1 MRILITGGTSGIGR
15 AVALLLGQ
23 RGIDVDVI
31 GGSNRSKG
39 TDLATSFENLPG
51 TLRFFPADLSSI
63 KGAHGALEEY
73 LSQTK
78 YLDAAFL
85 NAGVFRK
92 EARID
97 DKGRDTAFI
106 VNYLHRFIFVRR
118 ITEVLRGSSAPRILI
133 NGSANMALGIDLNR
147 QVFGRQ
153 YAGTKGLTHALAA
166 NGFLTFWLNRKYDTG
181 VPVQSIN
188 PGYVNTKMVEGGGFF
203 MRLMSHWFAIEPKK
217 AAEKIVQVLLD
228 QNDAGK
234 DGVFF
239 DGTKDVGFKKGITR
253 EPEKFDQIWKLS
265 LELAEMEP

>member
-1 MRILITGGTSGIGR
+1 
-15 AVALLLGQ
+15 
-23 RGIDVDVI
+23 
-31 GGSNRSKG
+31 
-39 TDLATSFENLPG
+39 
-51 TLRFFPADLSSI
+51 
-63 KGAHGALEEY
+63 
-73 LSQTK
+73 
-78 YLDAAFL
+78 
-85 NAGVFRK
+85 
-92 EARID
+92 
-97 DKGRDTAFI
+97 
-106 VNYLHRFIFVRR
+106 
-118 ITEVLRGSSAPRILI
+118 
-133 NGSANMALGIDLNR
+133 MALGIDLNR

-203 MRLMSHWFAIEPKK
+203 MRLLSRWFAIEPEK

-228 QNDAGK
+228 QKTVGK

-239 DGTKDVGFKKGITR
+239 DGTKEVGFKKGITG